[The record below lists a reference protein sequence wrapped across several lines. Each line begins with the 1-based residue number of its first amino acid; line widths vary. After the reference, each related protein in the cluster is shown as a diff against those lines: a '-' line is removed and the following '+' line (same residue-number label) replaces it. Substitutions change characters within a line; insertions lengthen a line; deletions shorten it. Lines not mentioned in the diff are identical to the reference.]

1 MVCINKSYQPRN
13 DEICQRI
20 KHKISIVY
28 WIAHTKQG
36 KWAVVYSCVGG
47 SIWFLFTIR
56 LLDFGTVPAV
66 WYICVIY
73 LCDISVW
80 YICVICQCDISVWY
94 ICVIYQCDI
103 SVWYI
108 SVIYLCDMSV
118 WYICV
123 IYLFFFFII
132 SPISNTWWEFERYHS
147 KQKYILKVGLYFLIN
162 PSAEI

>member
-1 MVCINKSYQPRN
+1 MNCPYQARKVSGRVIMCWWINL
-13 DEICQRI
+13 
-20 KHKISIVY
+20 ISFY
-28 WIAHTKQG
+28 DSSFGFWNCT
-36 KWAVVYSCVGG
+36 G
-47 SIWFLFTIR
+47 S
-56 LLDFGTVPAV
+56 
-66 WYICVIY
+66 VIY

-80 YICVICQCDISVWY
+80 YICVIYQCDISVWY

-132 SPISNTWWEFERYHS
+132 SPISNTWWKFERYHS
-147 KQKYILKVGLYFLIN
+147 KQKYILKVGLCFLIN